1 MGFWVLVLTSS
12 VTAVAE
18 LRIADYYY
26 YYLFDVIM
34 KRKCYYQCFL

>member
-26 YYLFDVIM
+26 YFFSVSEKKML
-34 KRKCYYQCFL
+34 L

>member
-26 YYLFDVIM
+26 YY
-34 KRKCYYQCFL
+34 YYFSVSEKKMLL